1 MKKLRKLL
9 ILLILWIPYLGFT
22 QVNKDVLIDLLIKD
36 REANKEIVK
45 SAGEY
50 IEAQDSLIITLKNLL
65 AYKEERI
72 AILKSTNNTI
82 QTSLSIS
89 TVSLDL
95 LNKSIFDKDRR
106 ISSLQSDLKKSQ
118 KSKNSYR
125 KISLGLFSVVVI
137 ETLIIILK

>member
-1 MKKLRKLL
+1 MKKLKKLL

-106 ISSLQSDLKKSQ
+106 ISSLQSDLTKSQ
-118 KSKNSYR
+118 KSKKIYR
-125 KISLGLFSVVVI
+125 KISLGLFSIVVI